1 MSASQIFG
9 WMAVRLDQRV
19 YWRYWYQRKI
29 KQHLYW
35 TSYDICWVVH
45 WCRIGLLLKRSQF
58 ASKSE
63 LVLLHVNDQNYS
75 QRTLK
80 AGKITVTVLEG
91 DWDFGFVVIDICEI
105 LFQYIQQIWGTRTCD
120 AVNKGSSDLWNIRK
134 QFLLE
139 SFLNSEGG
147 LQLKKLKIVSV
158 VLMYVCKPGFHFL
171 VSYLN
176 IHTQELWINF
186 YFADKNACTDE
197 SCRWTISINA
207 KTKFDS

>member
-35 TSYDICWVVH
+35 TSYDICWVAH
-45 WCRIGLLLKRSQF
+45 WWRVGLLLKRSQF

-91 DWDFGFVVIDICEI
+91 DYDSKDFGLVVIDICEI

-120 AVNKGSSDLWNIRK
+120 DVNKGSSDLWNIRK

-139 SFLNSEGG
+139 SFLHSEGG
-147 LQLKKLKIVSV
+147 LWLKRLKMFIKRCFGSLDVCMQTWFPLSSKLFEYSYARA
-158 VLMYVCKPGFHFL
+158 MNQFL
-171 VSYLN
+171 F
-176 IHTQELWINF
+176 W
-186 YFADKNACTDE
+186 
-197 SCRWTISINA
+197 R
-207 KTKFDS
+207 